1 MSIDFGTAAWVDVLA
16 SAGTTQETPRA
27 VARFVAVVPGAEAK
41 ETTDT
46 FTKRLMVSVTVSA
59 VMTVVSPAA
68 RLSRVNYA
76 VIMLKTIGLPRRCQL

>member
-16 SAGTTQETPRA
+16 SAGTTKESPRA